1 MTAAAA
7 IVAAAATVARWRSE
21 SSICTLCVPTGR
33 YHRRDGYHPAMA
45 AKRRFQ
51 TVKGMRDLLPGEAG
65 AFAQVEATA
74 RRVFTLYGYREVR
87 TPVVEDT
94 DLFVRGVGE
103 GSEIVGKQMYTFDDK
118 KGRSLTLRPEGTA
131 PVARA
136 YLQHDMASLPQP
148 VKVFYMGPYFR
159 YERPQAGRFRQFSQI
174 GAEVIGDPGP
184 YSDVELLVMLLR
196 FLEALGFEDLEVGL
210 NSVGDPE
217 CRQRYSR
224 RLREFLEPHRDEL
237 GADSRRRLGTN
248 PLRILDTKAPGER
261 RLLED
266 APHLREVLGDPAR
279 EHFEVVCEQ
288 LERFG
293 CRLPDRRQA
302 GARGLD
308 YYTRTVFEIT
318 SGALGAQDAILGG
331 GRYDGLIGE
340 LGGPAVPGIG
350 FAIGE
355 DRLVDVLP
363 DSSRVRGRR
372 DGSRVCHRGR
382 LSSPCRGPGPGGGL
396 ASRGPGR
403 DFGVRCRKPKGRTA
417 KGRPPRL
424 PLGRPHRRGRTGRWN
439 RRPARLLEQH
449 PGDHSARRVR
459 RRGEGEN
466 FRLSCA
472 RIGGSSR
479 ERLGKEE
486 AREQN
491 RCRNADRGAGR
502 RAGEGPGMGPPPARS
517 RRCDLPRRAR
527 SKRRRAGRRAS
538 GKHAGRSQG
547 TRSGPPRMGRRS
559 RGRDRAP
566 GPPTR

>member
-1 MTAAAA
+1 
-7 IVAAAATVARWRSE
+7 
-21 SSICTLCVPTGR
+21 
-33 YHRRDGYHPAMA
+33 MA

-51 TVKGMRDLLPGEAG
+51 TVKGMRDLLPAEAG
-65 AFAQVEATA
+65 AFAQVEETA
-74 RRVFTLYGYREVR
+74 RRVFSLYGYHEVR

-136 YLQHDMASLPQP
+136 YLQHDMASWPQP

-159 YERPQAGRFRQFSQI
+159 YERPQAGRYRQFSQI

-196 FLEALGFEDLEVGL
+196 FLEELGFEDLEVGL

-217 CRQRYSR
+217 CRRRYSR
-224 RLREFLEPHRDEL
+224 RLREFLEPHRDAL
-237 GADSRRRLGTN
+237 GADSRRRLETN

-266 APHLREVLGDPAR
+266 APHLREVLGGPAR
-279 EHFEVVCEQ
+279 EHFEVVCGQ

-293 CRLPDRRQA
+293 VAYRIDDRLV
-302 GARGLD
+302 RGLD

-350 FAIGE
+350 FAIGQ

-363 DSSRVRGRR
+363 DSSPVRAGWTAPVCVIAVGAASLDAAPELADELRAAGVPAISEFAAGSLKAGLRKANRRGCRWIALIGEDELAAGTVVLRDFTNSTQETISR
-372 DGSRVCHRGR
+372 DGFAAAV
-382 LSSPCRGPGPGGGL
+382 
-396 ASRGPGR
+396 
-403 DFGVRCRKPKGRTA
+403 K
-417 KGRPPRL
+417 
-424 PLGRPHRRGRTGRWN
+424 
-439 RRPARLLEQH
+439 
-449 PGDHSARRVR
+449 
-459 RRGEGEN
+459 
-466 FRLSCA
+466 A
-472 RIGGSSR
+472 RIS
-479 ERLGKEE
+479 
-486 AREQN
+486 A
-491 RCRNADRGAGR
+491 
-502 RAGEGPGMGPPPARS
+502 
-517 RRCDLPRRAR
+517 
-527 SKRRRAGRRAS
+527 
-538 GKHAGRSQG
+538 
-547 TRSGPPRMGRRS
+547 
-559 RGRDRAP
+559 
-566 GPPTR
+566 

>member
-1 MTAAAA
+1 
-7 IVAAAATVARWRSE
+7 
-21 SSICTLCVPTGR
+21 
-33 YHRRDGYHPAMA
+33 MA

-51 TVKGMRDLLPGEAG
+51 TVKGMRDLLPAEAG
-65 AFAQVEATA
+65 AFAQVEETA

-131 PVARA
+131 AVARA

-159 YERPQAGRFRQFSQI
+159 YERPQAGRYRQFSQI

-217 CRQRYSR
+217 CRQRYSS

-237 GADSRRRLGTN
+237 GADSRRRLETN

-266 APHLREVLGDPAR
+266 APHLREVLGNPAR
-279 EHFEVVCEQ
+279 EHFEVVCGQ

-293 CRLPDRRQA
+293 VAYRIDDRLV
-302 GARGLD
+302 RGLD

-363 DSSRVRGRR
+363 DSSRVRAEGTAP
-372 DGSRVCHRGR
+372 VCVVAVGAAS
-382 LSSPCRGPGPGGGL
+382 LDAALGL
-396 ASRGPGR
+396 AEVLRAA
-403 DFGVRCRKPKGRTA
+403 GVAAISEFSAGSLKAGLRK
-417 KGRPPRL
+417 
-424 PLGRPHRRGRTGRWN
+424 
-439 RRPARLLEQH
+439 
-449 PGDHSARRVR
+449 
-459 RRGEGEN
+459 
-466 FRLSCA
+466 
-472 RIGGSSR
+472 
-479 ERLGKEE
+479 
-486 AREQN
+486 
-491 RCRNADRGAGR
+491 AGR
-502 RAGEGPGMGPPPARS
+502 RGCRWVALIGEDEIAAGTVVLRDFENSTQETIQRDEFVAAVKARIS
-517 RRCDLPRRAR
+517 A
-527 SKRRRAGRRAS
+527 
-538 GKHAGRSQG
+538 
-547 TRSGPPRMGRRS
+547 
-559 RGRDRAP
+559 
-566 GPPTR
+566 

>member
-1 MTAAAA
+1 
-7 IVAAAATVARWRSE
+7 
-21 SSICTLCVPTGR
+21 
-33 YHRRDGYHPAMA
+33 MA

-51 TVKGMRDLLPGEAG
+51 TVKGMRDLLPAEAG
-65 AFAQVEATA
+65 AFAQVEETA

-131 PVARA
+131 AVARA

-159 YERPQAGRFRQFSQI
+159 YERPQAGRYRQFSQI

-217 CRQRYSR
+217 CRQRYSS

-237 GADSRRRLGTN
+237 GADSRRRLETN

-266 APHLREVLGDPAR
+266 APHLREVLGNPAR
-279 EHFEVVCEQ
+279 EHFEVVCGQ

-293 CRLPDRRQA
+293 VAYRIDDRLV
-302 GARGLD
+302 RGLD

-363 DSSRVRGRR
+363 DSSRVRAEGTAPVCVVAVGAASLDAALGLAEVLRAAGVAAISEFAAGSLKAGLRKANRRGCRWIALIGEDELAAGTVVLRDFTNSTQETISR
-372 DGSRVCHRGR
+372 DGFAAAV
-382 LSSPCRGPGPGGGL
+382 
-396 ASRGPGR
+396 
-403 DFGVRCRKPKGRTA
+403 K
-417 KGRPPRL
+417 
-424 PLGRPHRRGRTGRWN
+424 
-439 RRPARLLEQH
+439 
-449 PGDHSARRVR
+449 
-459 RRGEGEN
+459 
-466 FRLSCA
+466 A
-472 RIGGSSR
+472 RIS
-479 ERLGKEE
+479 
-486 AREQN
+486 A
-491 RCRNADRGAGR
+491 
-502 RAGEGPGMGPPPARS
+502 
-517 RRCDLPRRAR
+517 
-527 SKRRRAGRRAS
+527 
-538 GKHAGRSQG
+538 
-547 TRSGPPRMGRRS
+547 
-559 RGRDRAP
+559 
-566 GPPTR
+566 

>member
-1 MTAAAA
+1 
-7 IVAAAATVARWRSE
+7 
-21 SSICTLCVPTGR
+21 
-33 YHRRDGYHPAMA
+33 MA

-51 TVKGMRDLLPGEAG
+51 TVKGMRDLLPLEAE
-65 AFAQVEATA
+65 AFAQVEETA
-74 RRVFTLYGYREVR
+74 RQVFSLYGYHEVR

-136 YLQHDMASLPQP
+136 YLQHDMASWPQP

-159 YERPQAGRFRQFSQI
+159 YERPQAGRYRQFSQI

-217 CRQRYSR
+217 CRKRYSS
-224 RLREFLEPHRDEL
+224 RLREFLEPHRNEL
-237 GADSRRRLGTN
+237 GADSRRRLETN

-279 EHFEVVCEQ
+279 GHFEVVCGQ

-293 CRLPDRRQA
+293 VAYRIDDRLV
-302 GARGLD
+302 RGLD

-350 FAIGE
+350 FAIGQ

-363 DSSRVRGRR
+363 DSFRV
-372 DGSRVCHRGR
+372 
-382 LSSPCRGPGPGGGL
+382 
-396 ASRGPGR
+396 
-403 DFGVRCRKPKGRTA
+403 
-417 KGRPPRL
+417 
-424 PLGRPHRRGRTGRWN
+424 
-439 RRPARLLEQH
+439 
-449 PGDHSARRVR
+449 
-459 RRGEGEN
+459 
-466 FRLSCA
+466 
-472 RIGGSSR
+472 
-479 ERLGKEE
+479 
-486 AREQN
+486 
-491 RCRNADRGAGR
+491 
-502 RAGEGPGMGPPPARS
+502 
-517 RRCDLPRRAR
+517 
-527 SKRRRAGRRAS
+527 RAGRPAPVCVISVGAAALDAALELAEDLRAADVAAIS
-538 GKHAGRSQG
+538 EFAAGSLKAGLRKASRRGCRWIALIGEDELAAG
-547 TRSGPPRMGRRS
+547 TVVLRDFTNSTQETIS
-559 RGRDRAP
+559 RDGFAAAVKARISA
-566 GPPTR
+566 

>member
-1 MTAAAA
+1 
-7 IVAAAATVARWRSE
+7 
-21 SSICTLCVPTGR
+21 
-33 YHRRDGYHPAMA
+33 MA

-51 TVKGMRDLLPGEAG
+51 TVKGMRDLLPAEAG
-65 AFAQVEATA
+65 AFAQVEETA
-74 RRVFTLYGYREVR
+74 RRVFSLYGYREVR

-103 GSEIVGKQMYTFDDK
+103 GSEIVGKQMYIFDDK

-136 YLQHDMASLPQP
+136 YLQHDMASWPQP

-159 YERPQAGRFRQFSQI
+159 YERPQAGRYRQFSQI

-237 GADSRRRLGTN
+237 GADSRRRLETN

-261 RLLED
+261 RLLEG
-266 APHLREVLGDPAR
+266 APHLREVLGNPAR
-279 EHFEVVCEQ
+279 EHFDVVCEQ

-293 CRLPDRRQA
+293 VAYRIDDRLV
-302 GARGLD
+302 RGLD

-355 DRLVDVLP
+355 DRLVDILP
-363 DSSRVRGRR
+363 DSSRVRARVTAPVCVVAVGAASLDAAPELAEELRAAGVPAISEFAAGSLKAGLRKANRR
-372 DGSRVCHRGR
+372 G
-382 LSSPCRGPGPGGGL
+382 CRWIALIGEDEL
-396 ASRGPGR
+396 AAGTVVLRDFTNSTQETISRGG
-403 DFGVRCRKPKGRTA
+403 FAAAVK
-417 KGRPPRL
+417 
-424 PLGRPHRRGRTGRWN
+424 
-439 RRPARLLEQH
+439 
-449 PGDHSARRVR
+449 
-459 RRGEGEN
+459 
-466 FRLSCA
+466 A
-472 RIGGSSR
+472 RIS
-479 ERLGKEE
+479 
-486 AREQN
+486 A
-491 RCRNADRGAGR
+491 
-502 RAGEGPGMGPPPARS
+502 
-517 RRCDLPRRAR
+517 
-527 SKRRRAGRRAS
+527 
-538 GKHAGRSQG
+538 
-547 TRSGPPRMGRRS
+547 
-559 RGRDRAP
+559 
-566 GPPTR
+566 

>member
-1 MTAAAA
+1 
-7 IVAAAATVARWRSE
+7 
-21 SSICTLCVPTGR
+21 
-33 YHRRDGYHPAMA
+33 MA

-51 TVKGMRDLLPGEAG
+51 TVKGMRDLLPLEAE
-65 AFAQVEATA
+65 AFAQVEETA
-74 RRVFTLYGYREVR
+74 RQVFSLYGYHEVR

-136 YLQHDMASLPQP
+136 YLQHDMASWPQP

-159 YERPQAGRFRQFSQI
+159 YERPQAGRYRQFSQI

-217 CRQRYSR
+217 CRKRYSS
-224 RLREFLEPHRDEL
+224 RLREFLEPHRNEL
-237 GADSRRRLGTN
+237 GADSRRRLETN

-266 APHLREVLGDPAR
+266 APHLREVLGDSAR
-279 EHFEVVCEQ
+279 EHFEVVCGQ

-293 CRLPDRRQA
+293 VAYRIDDRLV
-302 GARGLD
+302 RGLD

-350 FAIGE
+350 FAIGQ

-363 DSSRVRGRR
+363 DSSPVRAGWTAPVCVIAVGAASLDAAPELAEELRAAGVPSISEFAAGSLKAGLRRANRRGCRWIALIGEDELAAGTVVLRDFTNSTQETISR
-372 DGSRVCHRGR
+372 DGFAAAV
-382 LSSPCRGPGPGGGL
+382 
-396 ASRGPGR
+396 
-403 DFGVRCRKPKGRTA
+403 K
-417 KGRPPRL
+417 
-424 PLGRPHRRGRTGRWN
+424 
-439 RRPARLLEQH
+439 
-449 PGDHSARRVR
+449 
-459 RRGEGEN
+459 
-466 FRLSCA
+466 A
-472 RIGGSSR
+472 RIS
-479 ERLGKEE
+479 
-486 AREQN
+486 A
-491 RCRNADRGAGR
+491 
-502 RAGEGPGMGPPPARS
+502 
-517 RRCDLPRRAR
+517 
-527 SKRRRAGRRAS
+527 
-538 GKHAGRSQG
+538 
-547 TRSGPPRMGRRS
+547 
-559 RGRDRAP
+559 
-566 GPPTR
+566 

>member
-1 MTAAAA
+1 
-7 IVAAAATVARWRSE
+7 
-21 SSICTLCVPTGR
+21 
-33 YHRRDGYHPAMA
+33 MA
-45 AKRRFQ
+45 AQRRLQ
-51 TVKGMRDLLPGEAG
+51 TVKGMRDLLPGEAD
-65 AFAQVEATA
+65 AFARVEGTA
-74 RRVFTLYGYREVR
+74 RRVFSLYGYREVR

-136 YLQHDMASLPQP
+136 YLQHDMASWPQP

-159 YERPQAGRFRQFSQI
+159 YERPQAGRYRQFSQI

-196 FLEALGFEDLEVGL
+196 FLEELGFEDLEVGL

-224 RLREFLEPHRDEL
+224 RLREFLEPQREEL
-237 GADSRRRLGTN
+237 GADSRRRLETN

-266 APHLREVLGDPAR
+266 APHLREVLGGPAR
-279 EHFEVVCEQ
+279 GHFEVVREQ

-293 CRLPDRRQA
+293 VAYRIDDRLV
-302 GARGLD
+302 RGLD

-350 FAIGE
+350 FAIGQ

-363 DSSRVRGRR
+363 DSSPVRAGWTAPVCVIAVGAASLDAAPELAEELRAAGVPAISEFAAGSLKAGLRKANRRGCRWIALIGEDELAAGTVVLRDFTNSTQETISR
-372 DGSRVCHRGR
+372 DGF
-382 LSSPCRGPGPGGGL
+382 
-396 ASRGPGR
+396 AAA
-403 DFGVRCRKPKGRTA
+403 A
-417 KGRPPRL
+417 K
-424 PLGRPHRRGRTGRWN
+424 
-439 RRPARLLEQH
+439 
-449 PGDHSARRVR
+449 
-459 RRGEGEN
+459 
-466 FRLSCA
+466 A
-472 RIGGSSR
+472 RIS
-479 ERLGKEE
+479 
-486 AREQN
+486 A
-491 RCRNADRGAGR
+491 
-502 RAGEGPGMGPPPARS
+502 
-517 RRCDLPRRAR
+517 
-527 SKRRRAGRRAS
+527 
-538 GKHAGRSQG
+538 
-547 TRSGPPRMGRRS
+547 
-559 RGRDRAP
+559 
-566 GPPTR
+566 

>member
-1 MTAAAA
+1 
-7 IVAAAATVARWRSE
+7 
-21 SSICTLCVPTGR
+21 
-33 YHRRDGYHPAMA
+33 MA

-65 AFAQVEATA
+65 AFAQVEETA

-159 YERPQAGRFRQFSQI
+159 YERPQAGRYRQFSQI

-217 CRQRYSR
+217 CRQRYSS
-224 RLREFLEPHRDEL
+224 RLREFLEPHRDQL
-237 GADSRRRLGTN
+237 GADSRRRLETN

-266 APHLREVLGDPAR
+266 APHLREVLGDSAR

-293 CRLPDRRQA
+293 VAYRIEDRLV
-302 GARGLD
+302 RGLD

-355 DRLVDVLP
+355 DRLVDILP
-363 DSSRVRGRR
+363 DSSRVRAR
-372 DGSRVCHRGR
+372 
-382 LSSPCRGPGPGGGL
+382 
-396 ASRGPGR
+396 
-403 DFGVRCRKPKGRTA
+403 RTA
-417 KGRPPRL
+417 PVCVVAVGAASL
-424 PLGRPHRRGRTGRWN
+424 D
-439 RRPARLLEQH
+439 AALELAEALRAA
-449 PGDHSARRVR
+449 GVAAISEFTA
-459 RRGEGEN
+459 
-466 FRLSCA
+466 
-472 RIGGSSR
+472 GSLKAGLR
-479 ERLGKEE
+479 K
-486 AREQN
+486 
-491 RCRNADRGAGR
+491 AGR
-502 RAGEGPGMGPPPARS
+502 RGCRWVALIGEDELAAGTVVLRDFENSTQETVRRDEFVAAVKARIS
-517 RRCDLPRRAR
+517 A
-527 SKRRRAGRRAS
+527 
-538 GKHAGRSQG
+538 
-547 TRSGPPRMGRRS
+547 
-559 RGRDRAP
+559 
-566 GPPTR
+566 

>member
-1 MTAAAA
+1 
-7 IVAAAATVARWRSE
+7 
-21 SSICTLCVPTGR
+21 
-33 YHRRDGYHPAMA
+33 MA
-45 AKRRFQ
+45 AKGRFRN
-51 TVKGMRDLLPGEAG
+51 VKGMRDLLPGEAD
-65 AFAQVEATA
+65 AFAKVEETA
-74 RRVFTLYGYREVR
+74 RRVFSLYGYREVR

-136 YLQHDMASLPQP
+136 YLQHDMASWPQP

-159 YERPQAGRFRQFSQI
+159 YERPQAGRYRQFSQI

-217 CRQRYSR
+217 CRRRYSR
-224 RLREFLEPHRDEL
+224 RLREFLEPHRDAL
-237 GADSRRRLGTN
+237 GADSRRRLETN

-261 RLLED
+261 RLLEN
-266 APHLREVLGDPAR
+266 APQLREVLGDPAR

-293 CRLPDRRQA
+293 VTYRIDDKLV
-302 GARGLD
+302 RGLD

-350 FAIGE
+350 FAIGQ

-363 DSSRVRGRR
+363 DSSPVRAGWTAPVCVIAVGAASQDAARELAEELRAASVPAIAELAAGSLKAGLRKASRRGCRWVALIGEDEIAAGTVVLRDFENSTQETIRR
-372 DGSRVCHRGR
+372 DEFV
-382 LSSPCRGPGPGGGL
+382 
-396 ASRGPGR
+396 AT
-403 DFGVRCRKPKGRTA
+403 VK
-417 KGRPPRL
+417 
-424 PLGRPHRRGRTGRWN
+424 
-439 RRPARLLEQH
+439 
-449 PGDHSARRVR
+449 
-459 RRGEGEN
+459 
-466 FRLSCA
+466 A
-472 RIGGSSR
+472 RIS
-479 ERLGKEE
+479 
-486 AREQN
+486 A
-491 RCRNADRGAGR
+491 
-502 RAGEGPGMGPPPARS
+502 
-517 RRCDLPRRAR
+517 
-527 SKRRRAGRRAS
+527 
-538 GKHAGRSQG
+538 
-547 TRSGPPRMGRRS
+547 
-559 RGRDRAP
+559 
-566 GPPTR
+566 

>member
-1 MTAAAA
+1 
-7 IVAAAATVARWRSE
+7 
-21 SSICTLCVPTGR
+21 
-33 YHRRDGYHPAMA
+33 MA

-51 TVKGMRDLLPGEAG
+51 TVKGMRDLLPLEAE
-65 AFAQVEATA
+65 AFAQVEETA
-74 RRVFTLYGYREVR
+74 RQVFSLYGYHEVR

-136 YLQHDMASLPQP
+136 YLQHDMASWPQP

-159 YERPQAGRFRQFSQI
+159 YERPQAGRYRQFSQI

-217 CRQRYSR
+217 CRQRYSS
-224 RLREFLEPHRDEL
+224 RLREFLEPHRDQL
-237 GADSRRRLGTN
+237 GADSRRRLETN

-266 APHLREVLGDPAR
+266 APHLREVLGNPAR
-279 EHFEVVCEQ
+279 EHFEVVCGQ

-293 CRLPDRRQA
+293 VAYRIDDRLV
-302 GARGLD
+302 RGLD

-355 DRLVDVLP
+355 DRLVDILP
-363 DSSRVRGRR
+363 DSSRVRAR
-372 DGSRVCHRGR
+372 
-382 LSSPCRGPGPGGGL
+382 
-396 ASRGPGR
+396 
-403 DFGVRCRKPKGRTA
+403 RTA
-417 KGRPPRL
+417 PVCVVAVGAASL
-424 PLGRPHRRGRTGRWN
+424 D
-439 RRPARLLEQH
+439 AALELAEALRAA
-449 PGDHSARRVR
+449 GVAAISEFTA
-459 RRGEGEN
+459 
-466 FRLSCA
+466 
-472 RIGGSSR
+472 GSLKAGLR
-479 ERLGKEE
+479 K
-486 AREQN
+486 
-491 RCRNADRGAGR
+491 AGR
-502 RAGEGPGMGPPPARS
+502 RGSRWVVLIGEDERAAGTVILRDFENSTQETIQRDEFVAAVKARIS
-517 RRCDLPRRAR
+517 A
-527 SKRRRAGRRAS
+527 
-538 GKHAGRSQG
+538 
-547 TRSGPPRMGRRS
+547 
-559 RGRDRAP
+559 
-566 GPPTR
+566 

>member
-1 MTAAAA
+1 
-7 IVAAAATVARWRSE
+7 
-21 SSICTLCVPTGR
+21 
-33 YHRRDGYHPAMA
+33 MA

-51 TVKGMRDLLPGEAG
+51 TVKGMRDLLPAEAG
-65 AFAQVEATA
+65 AFAQVEETA

-94 DLFVRGVGE
+94 ALFVRGVGE

-131 PVARA
+131 AVARA

-159 YERPQAGRFRQFSQI
+159 YERPQAGRYRQFSQI

-224 RLREFLEPHRDEL
+224 RLREFLEPHRDQL
-237 GADSRRRLGTN
+237 GADSRRRLETN

-266 APHLREVLGDPAR
+266 APHLREVLGNPAR
-279 EHFEVVCEQ
+279 EHFEVVCGQ

-293 CRLPDRRQA
+293 VAYRIDDRLV
-302 GARGLD
+302 RGLD

-355 DRLVDVLP
+355 DRLVDILP
-363 DSSRVRGRR
+363 DSSRVRARR
-372 DGSRVCHRGR
+372 TAPVCVVAVGAAS
-382 LSSPCRGPGPGGGL
+382 LDAALGL
-396 ASRGPGR
+396 AEVLRAAGVAAISEFSAGSLKAGLRKASRRGCRWVVLIGEDELAAGTVILR
-403 DFGVRCRKPKGRTA
+403 DF
-417 KGRPPRL
+417 
-424 PLGRPHRRGRTGRWN
+424 
-439 RRPARLLEQH
+439 
-449 PGDHSARRVR
+449 
-459 RRGEGEN
+459 EN
-466 FRLSCA
+466 STQETIQRDEFVAAVKA
-472 RIGGSSR
+472 RIS
-479 ERLGKEE
+479 
-486 AREQN
+486 A
-491 RCRNADRGAGR
+491 
-502 RAGEGPGMGPPPARS
+502 
-517 RRCDLPRRAR
+517 
-527 SKRRRAGRRAS
+527 
-538 GKHAGRSQG
+538 
-547 TRSGPPRMGRRS
+547 
-559 RGRDRAP
+559 
-566 GPPTR
+566 